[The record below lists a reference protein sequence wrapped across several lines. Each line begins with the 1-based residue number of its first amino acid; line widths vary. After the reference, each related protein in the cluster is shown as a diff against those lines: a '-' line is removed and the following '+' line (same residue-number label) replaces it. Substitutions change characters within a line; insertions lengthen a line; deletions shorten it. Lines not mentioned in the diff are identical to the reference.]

1 MAVFGG
7 KKQKPEPAPAVHTI
21 LGKDM
26 VFKGEILA
34 GIRSVRIEG
43 TVDGTIQSEGEVI
56 VAPGGLVTGIVLAK
70 HLVVTGTVK
79 GIVKITEC
87 LEIHGTG
94 LVEGEVEVG
103 RLVVDEGGILQGTC
117 LRRDEP
123 KAPEVAKGGSLPG
136 QEKGKAE
143 AKK

>member
-26 VFKGEILA
+26 VFKGEIHA
-34 GIRSVRIEG
+34 GTRSIRIEG
-43 TVDGTIQSEGEVI
+43 HVDGTITSEGEVI
-56 VAPGGLVTGIVLAK
+56 VAPGGLVTGLVVAK
-70 HLVVTGTVK
+70 HLVVTGKVKGTVK
-79 GIVKITEC
+79 TSEC

-117 LRRDEP
+117 IRREEAKP
-123 KAPEVAKGGSLPG
+123 AEVAKGGSLPG
-136 QEKGKAE
+136 AAKAE